1 MEIDQAVKILNP
13 DTSVEA
19 LTEIEYYGGFYGKQ
33 AMMEAVNDACK
44 LACEIMLRYKELC
57 D

>member
-1 MEIDQAVKILNP
+1 MEIEQAIRILNP

-44 LACEIMLRYKELC
+44 LACEIMWRYKELC
-57 D
+57 N